1 MLNRSNMPIEEEERH
16 FDSDFRASCEYYTQ
30 NYRAVNLLHYH
41 NCLELGRCFDGSGVQ
56 FMGGEVYSFNASSVS
71 IVQKGCIHDSHIIM
85 LDSGEKPSE
94 WKYIFVDLDALGI
107 PCTMDRSFVSGDKEL
122 LFLYDLLFNELE
134 MHPAGWREQFCLL
147 LPAFLRIAQRLE
159 PNTRPMRHT
168 ALADQI
174 AALLHWIALEYAS
187 DLSVEQLANH
197 CNMSVSYFRKVFCE
211 NVGMG
216 PQQYVLHVRLSM
228 AKHLLLT
235 TSKPI
240 LEISEEVG
248 FHSVSSF
255 NRQFLRAYKCSP
267 RVLRREG

>member
-122 LFLYDLLFNELE
+122 LF
-134 MHPAGWREQFCLL
+134 
-147 LPAFLRIAQRLE
+147 
-159 PNTRPMRHT
+159 
-168 ALADQI
+168 
-174 AALLHWIALEYAS
+174 
-187 DLSVEQLANH
+187 
-197 CNMSVSYFRKVFCE
+197 
-211 NVGMG
+211 
-216 PQQYVLHVRLSM
+216 
-228 AKHLLLT
+228 
-235 TSKPI
+235 
-240 LEISEEVG
+240 
-248 FHSVSSF
+248 
-255 NRQFLRAYKCSP
+255 
-267 RVLRREG
+267 